1 MAKNI
6 RITKANQ
13 IAINHVAKSNSE
25 LDRYSRWIDEAKEE
39 GDEKLLNTWKE
50 SYTWALKKWSA
61 QTDMLAAMNNLDFC
75 DMVKSKNYHEML
87 RIAEA
92 NL

>member
-13 IAINHVAKSNSE
+13 IAINLIAKSNHE
-25 LDRYSRWIDEAKEE
+25 LDRYARWEREAKEE
-39 GDEKLLNTWKE
+39 GDDKLLKTWKE
-50 SYTWALKKWSA
+50 SYTWTLKKWSA
-61 QTDMLAAMNNLDFC
+61 QTDMLAAMNNIDFC
-75 DMVKSKNYHEML
+75 DMVKSENYHEML

-92 NL
+92 NI